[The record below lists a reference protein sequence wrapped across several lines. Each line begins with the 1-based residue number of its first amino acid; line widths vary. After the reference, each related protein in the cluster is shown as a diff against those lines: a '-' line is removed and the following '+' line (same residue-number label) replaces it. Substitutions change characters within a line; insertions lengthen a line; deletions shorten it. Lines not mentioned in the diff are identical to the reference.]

1 MTTRR
6 RIFRL
11 AGVLLGLLAVG
22 TAWAEDGVLIV
33 HVTFL
38 DKKPL
43 ARVRIGVVKEGS
55 TERTGADGKA
65 RLRLAAGVKEEQE
78 VTLQVVPLASDE
90 GPWVFISPW
99 HQRVR

>member
-1 MTTRR
+1 MTPRR
-6 RIFRL
+6 CIFGL
-11 AGVLLGLLAVG
+11 AGVLLSLLTGA
-22 TAWAEDGVLIV
+22 ARAEDGVLVV
-33 HVTFL
+33 HATYL